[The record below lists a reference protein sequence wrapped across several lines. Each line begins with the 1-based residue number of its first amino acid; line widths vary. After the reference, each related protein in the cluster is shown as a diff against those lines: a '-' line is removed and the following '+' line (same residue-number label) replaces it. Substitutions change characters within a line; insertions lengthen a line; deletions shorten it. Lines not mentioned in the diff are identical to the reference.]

1 MITQTSDET
10 PVALS
15 VAVYR
20 LLLAAYPKD
29 FREAYSR
36 DMLQV
41 FRDLSLRAYERNG
54 MLRLWAATLLDWIQS
69 LFEEHLQ
76 KETNMSKSTFIRISG
91 WALVLGGIGFAF
103 LSLGWFMD
111 QYYPLV
117 HWDDNY
123 GGIGYVAG
131 LLVAP
136 ALTAIGLF
144 GLLARYGKAIGKTG
158 RTVVLVGTLIGLGS
172 NVFGYVSEQLD
183 LFGRTG
189 DTSWNFTFLG
199 AAGVMFCLAL
209 FGFFALPGRP
219 LPRWNVLPILA
230 GIGFPLLV
238 IFGYVLQ
245 MFIRFN
251 GWATIVL
258 IVQLSSM
265 IALGLILQGDA
276 EMQEMEMAA
285 A

>member
-1 MITQTSDET
+1 MISQTSDAT

-29 FREAYSR
+29 FREAYSE

-54 MLRLWAATLLDWIQS
+54 MFGLWAATLLDWIQS

-91 WALVLGGIGFAF
+91 WALVLGGLAFALLF
-103 LSLGWFMD
+103 LGWFMD

-117 HWDDNY
+117 HWDDKY

-131 LLVAP
+131 FLVAP
-136 ALTAIGLF
+136 ILTAIGVF
-144 GLLARYGKAIGKTG
+144 GLVARYRQAIGKTG
-158 RTVVLVGTLIGLGS
+158 RTVVLAGTVIALGANILGLVGDSLGI
-172 NVFGYVSEQLD
+172 
-183 LFGRTG
+183 FGRNS
-189 DTSWNFTFLG
+189 DVAWDFTLLG
-199 AAGVMFCLAL
+199 AAGVMFCLSV
-209 FGFFALPGRP
+209 FGFFALPNRP
-219 LPRWNVLPILA
+219 LPRWNGLPILA
-230 GIGFPLLV
+230 GIGFPLLL

-245 MFIRFN
+245 MFTRFN
-251 GWATIVL
+251 YLAGIVML
-258 IVQLSSM
+258 IQVVSM
-265 IALGLILQGDA
+265 VILGLILQGDVQ
-276 EMQEMEMAA
+276 MQEMEMAA